1 MLKHERYCGKWNR
14 RWVLRWP
21 NEHKCDGFQV
31 TGAHLLFC
39 SHQAHSGKGNPP
51 LCTSVGGRQPIPCI
65 LVIAL
70 WSGRAV
76 VSEPLPGCRKAKGPR
91 GAALSWKS
99 WHLGQLCAPLPERP
113 ECRKIARWGAGL
125 ILPGWK
131 AVLWW
136 DLALPKLLPGPRG
149 GCALCSSDLSW
160 LGAARRAQRCL
171 PKCARC

>member
-31 TGAHLLFC
+31 TGEHLLFC

-76 VSEPLPGCRKAKGPR
+76 VSEPLPGCRKAEGTQRSSPELEELAFGTALCPSPWKTWMQENCKVRGWVNPARMESCALVGSGPAK
-91 GAALSWKS
+91 AAAWAE
-99 WHLGQLCAPLPERP
+99 GRLCFVQQWPFL
-113 ECRKIARWGAGL
+113 AGSSSE
-125 ILPGWK
+125 GT
-131 AVLWW
+131 
-136 DLALPKLLPGPRG
+136 ALP
-149 GCALCSSDLSW
+149 A
-160 LGAARRAQRCL
+160 
-171 PKCARC
+171 